1 MKGEGTRPT
10 PLEAQ
15 ANELLLAIGQLRRR
29 LRAEEDPG
37 GFNLSQMSTLVRLQR
52 NGWMTTADL
61 ARAEA
66 MKPQSMGTILTGFEA
81 KGLVQRRPHPTDRRQ
96 IQFSLTEA
104 GMAAR
109 WAQNRARR
117 EWLGRVLARLTP
129 AERKALDQAIVLIRR
144 LGES

>member
-109 WAQNRARR
+109 WRQNLARR
-117 EWLGRVLARLTP
+117 EWLG
-129 AERKALDQAIVLIRR
+129 
-144 LGES
+144 